1 MPNDDLLLETPAWPQ
16 ELLQVLATRSPSPAS
31 QPTPQPVFVSPL
43 LISPLLGPGTPRRSA
58 RGGQSRC
65 AELLM
70 EGHGTGTRR
79 RPATCLSQNGHPR
92 HADGTRMW
100 CTSSPLHAN
109 LGVTGPRDPVS
120 GRGDMPSMPMI
131 HRTHLDIF
139 DGKSLPDSFQNWYND
154 VWLGNVYRS
163 VLASSSPAP
172 RCSSLPPLLPHAR
185 TRGACGAGM
194 RGSSWSAPPY
204 ALLLLLRAGR
214 VRCGD

>member
-1 MPNDDLLLETPAWPQ
+1 M
-16 ELLQVLATRSPSPAS
+16 LAARSPSPAS

-43 LISPLLGPGTPRRSA
+43 LISPVLGPGTPRRSA

-65 AELLM
+65 TELLM

-79 RPATCLSQNGHPR
+79 RPATCLSKNGHPR

-139 DGKSLPDSFQNWYND
+139 DGKSLPDSFLSCSGGGSNLKNIAFTK
-154 VWLGNVYRS
+154 VKLVFFKSNRFVPGGPPSSTIISFWLKIDPKIHQESTRK
-163 VLASSSPAP
+163 
-172 RCSSLPPLLPHAR
+172 R
-185 TRGACGAGM
+185 TQKTIGI
-194 RGSSWSAPPY
+194 
-204 ALLLLLRAGR
+204 
-214 VRCGD
+214 